1 MDVFPDVIV
10 KAALDHCMG
19 EPVVLVRLDLDTF
32 DEACQAIA
40 RLQQIGKEIETA
52 TGCDL
57 AKLDEEAAGLRE
69 ALSDMFTA
77 ALQDAGLVTGEGA

>member
-1 MDVFPDVIV
+1 MGIFPDVIA
-10 KAALDHCMG
+10 KAALDYCMG
-19 EPVVLVRLDLDTF
+19 EPVALIRLGPDTL
-32 DEACQAIA
+32 DEARQAIA
-40 RLQQIGKEIETA
+40 RLRQIGEEMETA

-77 ALQDAGLVTGEGA
+77 ALEEAGLVQ

>member
-1 MDVFPDVIV
+1 MDIFPDVIA

-19 EPVVLVRLDLDTF
+19 DPVVLVRLDPDTF

-40 RLQQIGKEIETA
+40 RLREIGKEMETA
-52 TGCDL
+52 TGCNL
-57 AKLDEEAAGLRE
+57 AKLDEEAADLRE

-77 ALQDAGLVTGEGA
+77 ALEEAGLVQ